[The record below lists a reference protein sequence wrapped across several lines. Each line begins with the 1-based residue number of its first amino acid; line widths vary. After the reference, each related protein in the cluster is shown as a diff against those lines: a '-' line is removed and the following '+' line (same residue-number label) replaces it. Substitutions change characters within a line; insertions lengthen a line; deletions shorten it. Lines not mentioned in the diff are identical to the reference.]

1 MSELDWDDPNYVEAP
16 VKIQEYSKM
25 NDKYERSLRRD
36 DNSREYGGDRHR
48 DDYGGGRRNNR
59 DNRGNRDDYGGGR
72 RDSRDDY
79 GGGRRNDRD
88 NRDDYGGGGGAFSES
103 LSIAAEMVGKVI
115 GRAGANISR
124 IQTDFNVRV
133 KVDRCDLMVKISG
146 SLQSNVSDAI
156 NHVRKQVSSDS
167 GDRDRDRDNR
177 GYGGGGSYGGGGGR
191 GGGGGYNGG
200 GGSSGGYGRTK
211 GSPPASKP
219 IPDDGDLTGTID
231 WAGLNAASERATAA
245 RWAKCPVLTKN
256 FYKEAPEVANLTES
270 QIESIRADNN
280 KTTVSHV
287 FEPKEGETAVPIPN
301 PVWTFEQCFAD
312 YPDLLGEITKMG
324 FSKPSPIQ
332 SQAWP
337 ILLQGHDMI
346 GIAQTGTGKTLAFL
360 LPGMIHTENQ
370 SVPRGQRGGANVL
383 VLAPTRE
390 LALQIEME
398 VKKYPFRDMKAVC
411 VYGGGDRRMQISDLE
426 RGAEIIICTPGRLND
441 LVQANVIDVST
452 ITYLVLDEADRMLDM
467 GFEPQIRKVML
478 DIRPDR
484 QTIMTSATW
493 PPGVRRLA
501 QSYMKNPIQVCVG
514 SLDLAATHSV
524 KQVIELLEDEQE
536 KFRTIKSF
544 VKNMTKTDKII
555 IFCGRKARADDLS
568 SDLTLD
574 GFMTQCIH
582 GNREQSDREQAIA
595 DIKSGAV
602 RILVA
607 TDVASRGLD
616 IEDISH
622 VINYDFPRNIEEYVH
637 RVGRTGRAGR
647 KGTSISFL
655 TREDWGMAKELI
667 DILQEADQEVPD
679 ELHNMA
685 RRFKAMKERRAAEG
699 GGGGG
704 RFGGGGGG
712 RGGGRG
718 GGGRNFDSFSF

>member
-1 MSELDWDDPNYVEAP
+1 MSDLDWDDPNYVEGP
-16 VKIQEYSKM
+16 VKPRDHAAM
-25 NDKYERSLRRD
+25 NEKYERSVRRD
-36 DNSREYGGDRHR
+36 AEPRRYQDGGRR
-48 DDYGGGRRNNR
+48 DDYGSEKRNNR
-59 DNRGNRDDYGGGR
+59 DNSYGKG
-72 RDSRDDY
+72 SRDDY
-79 GGGRRNDRD
+79 GGRGARRGSFELSD
-88 NRDDYGGGGGAFSES
+88 FSET
-103 LSIAAEMVGKVI
+103 LSIAAEMIGKVI
-115 GRAGANISR
+115 GRAGENIKR
-124 IQTDFNVRV
+124 LQNDFNVRV
-133 KVDRCDLMVKISG
+133 KVDRGDQMVKIYG
-146 SLQSNVSDAI
+146 SIQRNVSDAM
-156 NHVRKQVSSDS
+156 NAVRKQVSDS
-167 GDRDRDRDNR
+167 GKGRDRDPDDGGSRR
-177 GYGGGGSYGGGGGR
+177 PYGGSNYDFA
-191 GGGGGYNGG
+191 
-200 GGSSGGYGRTK
+200 
-211 GSPPASKP
+211 PPPTAETPQS
-219 IPDDGDLTGTID
+219 GDLTGTID
-231 WAGLNAASERATAA
+231 WDALNKASEKAAAA
-245 RWAKCPVLTKN
+245 RWAKCPPLTKD
-256 FYKEAPEVANLTES
+256 FYEESPEVADLSASEA
-270 QIESIRADNN
+270 EKIRKENN
-280 KTTVSHV
+280 GTTVSHV
-287 FEPKEGETAVPIPN
+287 FVAKEGETLPPIPN
-301 PVWTFEQCFAD
+301 PVWKFEQCFAK
-312 YPDLLGEITKMG
+312 YPDLLGEVMKQG

-337 ILLQGHDMI
+337 ILLKGHDMI

-360 LPGMIHTENQ
+360 LPGMIHTEYQ
-370 SVPRGQRGGANVL
+370 SIPRGKRGGPNVL
-383 VLAPTRE
+383 ILAPTRE

-398 VKKYPFRDMKAVC
+398 VKKYTFRNMKAVC
-411 VYGGGDRRMQISDLE
+411 VYGGGDRRMQISDVE

-441 LVQANVIDVST
+441 LVQANVIDVSS

-467 GFEPQIRKVML
+467 GFEPQIRKVLL

-524 KQVIELLEDEQE
+524 KQIIQHLEDDAE

-544 VKNMTKTDKII
+544 VQNMTKTDKII

-574 GFMTQCIH
+574 GFNTQCIH
-582 GNREQSDREQAIA
+582 GNRDQSDREQAIA
-595 DIKSGAV
+595 DIKSGVV

-647 KGTSISFL
+647 KGTSISFI

-667 DILQEADQEVPD
+667 DILTEAEQEVPE

-685 RRFKAMKERRAAEG
+685 KRFQAMKDRRAAEG
-699 GGGGG
+699 QA
-704 RFGGGGGG
+704 FGGGGGG
-712 RGGGRG
+712 RSGGGGGRSGGGRFGGNRG
-718 GGGRNFDSFSF
+718 GGGRDFGRFQH